1 MEQRLQIPSGKQK
14 GRQWLVLSLVVVEQK
29 LKMKFRLLDLDVSN
43 DGMTSPPPTQ
53 EGVFC
58 PSLPEFSLVPELWV
72 VRTKLAGLEHFLP
85 LLLEGRALTMI
96 LVLEGRLS

>member
-1 MEQRLQIPSGKQK
+1 M
-14 GRQWLVLSLVVVEQK
+14 VLSLVVVEQK

-58 PSLPEFSLVPELWV
+58 PSLPEFSLVPEPWV
-72 VRTKLAGLEHFLP
+72 VAYAELDGREHSLP

-96 LVLEGRLS
+96 LVLEGRLSCTRPTRQC